1 MDVIKQLTYG
11 LNLKSS
17 LKNGDLMSLK
27 EENLKPLKN
36 ILNIKKENE
45 SNEDEKKKRILQS
58 CEGIKYSQFYE
69 NSNLINNYMKVNE
82 INVEYE
88 NLNRNIVPI
97 RFFHDIIE
105 YLKIIN
111 NERDDEKE
119 DERMSNINKWNNHKQ
134 SYSEGGNQNNK
145 EEDMGENKMDTLT
158 NEQKEI
164 ISNKEKVIEIE
175 KEKRNND
182 KSNNKGYIINKE
194 YEKLLSTIKNTLYF
208 KRPTCI
214 QKMCIPS
221 ILNDYNTICIS
232 QTGSGKTCSFLIPL
246 LIKLNN
252 IYLEEHERKKNN
264 NNNLDNI
271 FNKNNLNEN
280 FIFIKSLIIVPTN
293 ELACQIYEQALLL
306 FENYK
311 HINIFHLNKLNDII
325 ENNVIDICVCTPM
338 ILLNMIHEKGEKEE
352 KKEEK
357 IKGKIEGKKKKV
369 SLKKCFFIVF
379 DEVDKL
385 FEIKFLEQVNTLL
398 KEIQNKKI
406 QKIFTTATL
415 PGNIKNFISTLCPNY
430 TVVYFGKNINTINN
444 NIKQEL
450 LYVNNEEEKLL
461 VLNNLIKN
469 KEIHIPVLIFVDSI
483 IKANMIY
490 TNLHKSVSYIAL
502 LTSEKSKE
510 ERKIIFQKFRQGHIW
525 YLICTDILSRGI
537 DIKGIE
543 TVINYDVCYDKYNYM
558 HRIGRACRSDR
569 KEGKAITFFT
579 TENIKYMKEIIKFVK
594 NSGTNIP
601 SYLENFQF
609 QKTPKFNFSKYNK
622 KSKKNKKK
630 NKIKSNNNKGTKKPI
645 KRGIIKKSKEK
656 TKKKINKIIKKKNK
670 INK

>member
-1 MDVIKQLTYG
+1 MDVIKELTYG

-45 SNEDEKKKRILQS
+45 SNEDEKKKKLLQS

-69 NSNLINNYMKVNE
+69 NANMINSYMKINE

-88 NLNRNIVPI
+88 NINRNIVPI

-111 NERDDEKE
+111 NQRDDEKE
-119 DERMSNINKWNNHKQ
+119 HDKMSNINKLNHQIKP
-134 SYSEGGNQNNK
+134 YSDGDDNKDNK
-145 EEDMGENKMDTLT
+145 EEDMEQNKLNTRT
-158 NEQKEI
+158 NEEEEI
-164 ISNKEKVIEIE
+164 K
-175 KEKRNND
+175 NND

-252 IYLEEHERKKNN
+252 IYLEEHEKKNKINKINN
-264 NNNLDNI
+264 NNNSNNNNLENI
-271 FNKNNLNEN
+271 CVKNNLNEN

-306 FENYK
+306 FESYK
-311 HINIFHLNKLNDII
+311 HINIIHLNKLNDII

-338 ILLNMIHEKGEKEE
+338 ILLNMIHEKEE
-352 KKEEK
+352 KDEK
-357 IKGKIEGKKKKV
+357 KKKKV

-502 LTSEKSKE
+502 LTSEKPKD
-510 ERKIIFQKFRQGHIW
+510 ERKNIFEKFQQGHIW

-579 TENIKYMKEIIKFVK
+579 SENIKYMKDIIKFVK
-594 NSGTNIP
+594 NSGTHIP

-609 QKTPKFNFSKYNK
+609 KKTPKLHFSKFNK
-622 KSKKNKKK
+622 NSKKNKKK
-630 NKIKSNNNKGTKKPI
+630 NKIKSNNNNNNNNNNNKGTKKFI

-656 TKKKINKIIKKKNK
+656 TKNK
-670 INK
+670 INKNKK